1 MESATMNAHSDKCT
15 CEMRYPSPK
24 CLRDIDYGTLLE
36 RIKKDPAL
44 LKPIKCPGFCTVYGF
59 DEHFFRCVECRSLWV
74 WMEPDGAYGGSWGI
88 YEVTLFEKI
97 REVVKTRWWA
107 IVIVG
112 VLIAFLV
119 VVVKKAIS
127 G

>member
-1 MESATMNAHSDKCT
+1 
-15 CEMRYPSPK
+15 
-24 CLRDIDYGTLLE
+24 
-36 RIKKDPAL
+36 
-44 LKPIKCPGFCTVYGF
+44 
-59 DEHFFRCVECRSLWV
+59 
-74 WMEPDGAYGGSWGI
+74 MEPDGAYGGSWGI